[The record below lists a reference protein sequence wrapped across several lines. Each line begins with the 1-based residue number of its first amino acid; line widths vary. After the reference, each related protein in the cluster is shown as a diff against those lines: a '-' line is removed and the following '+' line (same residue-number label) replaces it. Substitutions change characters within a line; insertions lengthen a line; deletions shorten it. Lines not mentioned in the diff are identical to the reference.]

1 MQTKAEKLEQLD
13 LAILDGMIDC
23 VKSGELQN
31 LTLYTTAVTYLKAN
45 QVVEPP
51 KNNDEDP
58 VAVRKKKLEEV
69 KKRREMDE
77 QV

>member
-13 LAILDGMIDC
+13 LAILDGMIKC
-23 VKSGELQN
+23 VESGELQN

-58 VAVRKKKLEEV
+58 VVTRKKKLEEA
-69 KKRREMDE
+69 KRRRELSE